1 MTHTPPHI
9 RLHASPL
16 SALVLAAA
24 SCLPSAAS
32 AQDDHIEIKRPA
44 YSVWHEFGNIQRGT
58 DRADL
63 TFTDNFLQ
71 RSGVWLSLSATRN
84 DRLSLDA
91 TIGGIYWNPTFNENT
106 TSESDLRYFAAMAP
120 QASLSYRF
128 GDLRDPALTVEA
140 GIFPYKYN
148 AHARN
153 LGEYMF
159 RSISYPSQVFT
170 GALNWVGVD
179 RPQVTGL
186 RLSAPTGRALSHD
199 VIVNFETTQ
208 IPYYDLSLTYMGK
221 ARVGR
226 TLTLGGGV
234 QFARVLPINPDAT
247 NPDAQFNRYFSFNDT
262 TYIDNP
268 DYYAQRRMKSV
279 TAADSAK
286 WTRAE
291 TVAAQ
296 ISRMVSNG
304 MGMDAALDSLNRYYG
319 VTTAASSRHYDASS
333 VKLVAT
339 FAFDPKPLLGSPGA
353 LGAHELV
360 LYGEASV
367 LGWKNYPIIYENR
380 LERTVAMIGFNLPT
394 FRLLDVLALELEW
407 FGSRQP
413 NSNEYSQLRASKNDQ
428 TKLLEP
434 TPQPSIYGFTL
445 PGGYDPRDWEK
456 DDIKWSVFASRT
468 LVKGLSLDA
477 QIASDHARG
486 WVFPS
491 GRRYWGFFR
500 SPGDWY
506 WMLKISAEI

>member
-1 MTHTPPHI
+1 MKQTPAHSGPPGI
-9 RLHASPL
+9 L
-16 SALVLAAA
+16 ALILV
-24 SCLPSAAS
+24 SVFPFAAS
-32 AQDDHIEIKRPA
+32 AQDDRIEISRPG

-71 RSGVWLSLSATRN
+71 RSGVWLTLHATRN

-91 TIGGIYWNPTFNENT
+91 VLGGIYWNPTFNENT
-106 TSESDLRYFAAMAP
+106 TSESELRYFTAMAP
-120 QASLSYRF
+120 EASVSYRF
-128 GDLRDPALTVEA
+128 GDLRHPALTVEA

-148 AHARN
+148 DHSRN

-186 RLSAPTGRALSHD
+186 RLNAPTGQAVSHD
-199 VIVNFETTQ
+199 VILSFETTQ
-208 IPYYDLSLTYMGK
+208 IPYYDISLTYMGK
-221 ARVGR
+221 AQVGR

-268 DYYAQRRMKSV
+268 DYYVQRRLKSA
-279 TAADSAK
+279 TPADSAK
-286 WTRAE
+286 WTRA
-291 TVAAQ
+291 AAVSGQ
-296 ISRMVSNG
+296 ISNMISNG
-304 MGMDAALDSLNRYYG
+304 MTMDAALDSLNRLYG
-319 VTTAASSRHYDASS
+319 VTAPTSHHHYDASS

-339 FAFDPKPLLGSPGA
+339 FAFDPKPLLGSPAA
-353 LGAHELV
+353 LAANELI

-380 LERTVAMIGFNLPT
+380 RERMIAMIGLNVPT
-394 FRLLDVLALELEW
+394 FRLLDVLAVEAEW

-445 PGGYDPRDWEK
+445 PGGYDPQEWKK
-456 DDIKWSVFASRT
+456 DDIKWSVFASRA

-477 QIASDHARG
+477 QVASDHARG

-491 GRRYWGFFR
+491 GRRYWSFFR
-500 SPGDWY
+500 SPSDWY
-506 WMLKISAEI
+506 WMLRISADM